1 MLASVRHR
9 LSYANVMA
17 SVAVFIAL
25 GGTSVAAVSLG
36 RSSVKGKHIASN
48 AITSPKV
55 KDRSLRARDFAL
67 GQLPAGA
74 KGATGAAGAA
84 GQAGPSGAAGPQG
97 PQGPAG
103 RDGQTGAVGP
113 TFARSTFVAG
123 TACTPPDIVTP
134 PGSTELPE
142 SAWDECAVLDVTLP
156 TGGRLVLRGETDWLS
171 DDGSAA
177 AQCGLTLDGAHL
189 PEVTGPGQTD
199 GTHANSAFAVRM
211 GHTSVSS
218 VTPVVGAGPH
228 RVALS
233 CHDTPGY
240 SGSLI
245 SQDPGWAGWNA
256 GLTLVLAGS
265 A

>member
-1 MLASVRHR
+1 MLASVRRR

-17 SVAVFIAL
+17 TVAVFIAL
-25 GGTSVAAVSLG
+25 GGTSVAAVALK
-36 RSSVKGKHIASN
+36 RNSVKGKHIASN

-55 KDRSLRARDFAL
+55 KDRSLLARDFAL

-84 GQAGPSGAAGPQG
+84 GPAGASGAAGPQG

-103 RDGQTGAVGP
+103 DDGATGAVGP
-113 TFARSTFVAG
+113 TFARSAFVPG
-123 TACTPPDIVTP
+123 TACNPPDIA
-134 PGSTELPE
+134 PGTFPVPE
-142 SAWDECAVLDVTLP
+142 SAWAECAALDVTLP

-171 DDGSAA
+171 TDGSAA
-177 AQCGLTLDGAHL
+177 AQCGLTVDGAHL

-199 GTHANSAFAVRM
+199 STHENSGFAVRM
-211 GHTSVSS
+211 GHTAVSS
-218 VTPVVGAGPH
+218 VTAPVAAGAH

-233 CHDTPGY
+233 CHDTPG
-240 SGSLI
+240 GGGGGLV
-245 SQDPGWAGWNA
+245 SQDPGWVGWNA
-256 GLTLVLAGS
+256 GLTLMLAGS